1 MPHAKGYTWD
11 QMYLDEYAKGKSF
24 VLGKKPDRFIIWASE
39 YLKDKHQ
46 NGAVILDA
54 GCGEGRNSVY
64 LAKQGFKMYGVDI
77 ASRAIEKAQR
87 WIRSEGLTEIVNLR
101 VGDVTRLPYE
111 DDFFD
116 AVIDSHTME
125 FILERERYVREVARV
140 LKSEGFFCILTAT
153 PPSVHGLDSE
163 FLKRTLDKENFEI
176 LKIHNPSNT
185 SLSVLATRKTVRA

>member
-11 QMYLDEYAKGKSF
+11 QMYLDEYAKGKSSVF
-24 VLGKKPDRFIIWASE
+24 GKKLDRFIIWASE
-39 YLKDKHQ
+39 YLKEKHLK
-46 NGAVILDA
+46 GAVILDA
-54 GCGEGRNSVY
+54 GCGEGSNSVY

-77 ASRAIEKAQR
+77 ASPAIGKAQR

-140 LKSEGFFCILTAT
+140 LKSEG
-153 PPSVHGLDSE
+153 
-163 FLKRTLDKENFEI
+163 KNEI
-176 LKIHNPSNT
+176 L
-185 SLSVLATRKTVRA
+185 